1 MKQNLC
7 KKQELREFLN
17 LCIHYLLLKL
27 SGEAVGWGCSAE
39 EAGKVEKGWIIHS
52 VL

>member
-1 MKQNLC
+1 MC

-27 SGEAVGWGCSAE
+27 SGEAVGWDCSAE
-39 EAGKVEKGWIIHS
+39 GAGKVDKGRIIHG